1 MRNAFAIHYQLGDS
15 KMQDN
20 VTKNNKHPEIV
31 KQVENWDMYA
41 RLVPTLFL
49 FGSGTLILLGYI
61 EFQMAFYVGLGVF
74 SVTAICWWFWTIYTI
89 KLLVGTLNIASDGL
103 ADVRDEF
110 RKINEDIREF
120 KDDNQ

>member
-20 VTKNNKHPEIV
+20 VPKNNNHPEII

-49 FGSGTLILLGYI
+49 
-61 EFQMAFYVGLGVF
+61 
-74 SVTAICWWFWTIYTI
+74 
-89 KLLVGTLNIASDGL
+89 LVL
-103 ADVRDEF
+103 EH
-110 RKINEDIREF
+110 
-120 KDDNQ
+120 

>member
-1 MRNAFAIHYQLGDS
+1 MRNAFTIHYQLGDS

-20 VTKNNKHPEIV
+20 VPKNNNHPEII

-120 KDDNQ
+120 KDDIE

>member
-1 MRNAFAIHYQLGDS
+1 MLSPIHYQLGDS

-20 VTKNNKHPEIV
+20 VTKNNKHPEII

-49 FGSGTLILLGYI
+49 FGFGTLILLGYI
-61 EFQMAFYVGLGVF
+61 EFQMVFYVGLGLF
-74 SVTAICWWFWTIYTI
+74 AVTAICWWFWTIYTI

-110 RKINEDIREF
+110 RKINKDIREF
-120 KDDNQ
+120 KDDIE

>member
-1 MRNAFAIHYQLGDS
+1 MLSPIHYQLGDS

-20 VTKNNKHPEIV
+20 VTKNNKHPEII

-74 SVTAICWWFWTIYTI
+74 SATAICWWFWTIYTI

-110 RKINEDIREF
+110 RKINKDIREF
-120 KDDNQ
+120 KDDIE

>member
-1 MRNAFAIHYQLGDS
+1 MLSPIHYQLGDS

-20 VTKNNKHPEIV
+20 VTKNNKHPEII

-74 SVTAICWWFWTIYTI
+74 SATAICWWFWTIYTI
-89 KLLVGTLNIASDGL
+89 KLLVGTLNIASDSL
-103 ADVRDEF
+103 SDVRDEF
-110 RKINEDIREF
+110 RKINEDIQEF
-120 KDDNQ
+120 KDDIE

>member
-1 MRNAFAIHYQLGDS
+1 MLSPIHYQLGDS

-20 VTKNNKHPEIV
+20 VTKNNKHPEII

-74 SVTAICWWFWTIYTI
+74 SATAICWWFWTIYTI

-110 RKINEDIREF
+110 RKINKDIQEF
-120 KDDNQ
+120 KDDIE

>member
-1 MRNAFAIHYQLGDS
+1 MRNAFTIHYQLGDS

-20 VTKNNKHPEIV
+20 VTKNNKHPEII

-49 FGSGTLILLGYI
+49 FGFGTLILLGYI
-61 EFQMAFYVGLGVF
+61 EFQMVFYVGLGLF
-74 SVTAICWWFWTIYTI
+74 AVTAICWWFWTIYTI

-120 KDDNQ
+120 KDDIE

>member
-1 MRNAFAIHYQLGDS
+1 
-15 KMQDN
+15 MQDN
-20 VTKNNKHPEIV
+20 VPKNNNHPEII

-49 FGSGTLILLGYI
+49 FGFGTLILLGYI
-61 EFQMAFYVGLGVF
+61 EFQMVFYVGLGLF
-74 SVTAICWWFWTIYTI
+74 AVTAICWWFWTIYTI

-120 KDDNQ
+120 KDDIE

>member
-1 MRNAFAIHYQLGDS
+1 MRNAFTIHYQLGDS

-20 VTKNNKHPEIV
+20 VTKNNKHPEII

-61 EFQMAFYVGLGVF
+61 EFQMVFYVGLGLF
-74 SVTAICWWFWTIYTI
+74 AVTAICWWFWTIYTI

-120 KDDNQ
+120 KDDIE